1 MRVSVDRRPDPPRTD
16 RQDDTLQLGGAT
28 MRKILII
35 DDDERIATTVQ
46 LCLETHA
53 GYQVLIAPDGKAG
66 IRAAAKAHPDLIL
79 LDIDMP
85 KMSGLDVI
93 RHLET
98 EANTRYIPVIILT
111 GDSTPEAKDE
121 ANYD

>member
-1 MRVSVDRRPDPPRTD
+1 
-16 RQDDTLQLGGAT
+16 

-85 KMSGLDVI
+85 KMSGLNVLK
-93 RHLET
+93 HLGT
-98 EANTRYIPVIILT
+98 KASTRYIPVIMLT
-111 GDSTPEAKDE
+111 GDSTPEARHE
-121 ANYD
+121 ANYGYAEQYIEKPCDMSLLYSKIETILSRR